1 MADSVGILRVVS
13 PEEVNESRAK
23 ALSIDDIDRDKPI
36 YSQLANHI
44 RKSFIDARNHH
55 ESEGIRDRL
64 LQDLRTFRGQYD
76 ANKLAEIAQ
85 FSGSKVYSRLTA
97 VKCRG
102 ASAILR
108 DIYLS
113 AERPWHLEPT
123 PEPAVPGDVASNIM
137 GLVQTEVSVLQ
148 QAGQPIDPQMVE
160 DRARGLLDAAKK
172 AEKKNAKKEADKAG
186 DRLDDILREGGFY
199 KALDEILLDLPIF
212 LFACIKGP
220 IVRKETSFK
229 WLPNGKKEIIEKP
242 KMFWERVSPFDLY
255 VSPGASSVDKATIYE
270 RIRLTRDELYDL
282 IGMPGYSDEA
292 IRNVLDQMN
301 GNGGGMSEWLSY
313 FERERAEME
322 NREDPTVDSEMLYID
337 ALVYNGYIK
346 GQWLIDWGMSEK
358 SAGISD
364 PDREYFTTC
373 WLINNEIIKAQIEP
387 NPRQRPNYYIT
398 SFEKIPGS
406 VYGNGLPEILS
417 DIQDVAN
424 ATLRALVNNLAI
436 ASGPQVIV
444 DEERIAPGA
453 DSDSLYPWKRWH
465 VVTDPLAPNSKPVDF
480 FQPNSNS
487 NELLSVYKE
496 FINMADEI
504 SAIPRYL
511 TGSQRTGGAA
521 ATASGLAMLM
531 GNASKVMQS
540 VAANIDQDIVR
551 PVLEMLYD
559 MVMLTDPGV
568 LRGDENIVVRGVS
581 NAIQREQDRVR
592 QLEFLNLTANPID
605 MQIVGPRGRA
615 SVLRAVAENL
625 GLEYE
630 DVIADDEQIAQM
642 LQQAALQGP
651 AEGGGL
657 GSNPNEGKSDGA
669 GPRTDRVSNVST
681 V

>member
-13 PEEVNESRAK
+13 PDELKAQQAK
-23 ALSIDDIDRDKPI
+23 ALSVDDIDRDEPV

-55 ESEGIRDRL
+55 ESEGVRARL

-76 ANKLAEIAQ
+76 AHKLAEIAQ

-113 AERPWHLEPT
+113 ADRPWKLEPT
-123 PEPAVPGDVASNIM
+123 PEPEIPGDIAQNIM

-148 QAGQPIDPQMVE
+148 QAGQPVDPQAVE
-160 DRARGLLDAAKK
+160 DRARSLMESAKK
-172 AEKKNAKKEADKAG
+172 AEKKNAKKEAEKASSK
-186 DRLDDILREGGFY
+186 LDDILREGGFY
-199 KALDEILLDLPIF
+199 KALDDALIDLPIF

-220 IVRKETSFK
+220 VVRKETSFK
-229 WLPNGKKEIIEKP
+229 WLPDGSKEIIEEP
-242 KMFWERVSPFDLY
+242 KLFWERVSPFDLY
-255 VSPGASSVDKATIYE
+255 VSPGASSVEKASIYE

-282 IGMPGYSDEA
+282 IGTPGYSEEA
-292 IRNVLDQMN
+292 IRNVLSQMT
-301 GNGGGMSEWLSY
+301 GGGGGMSEWLSY
-313 FERERAEME
+313 FERERADME
-322 NREDPTVDSEMLYID
+322 NREDPTTDSEMLYVD
-337 ALVYNGYIK
+337 ALAYTGYVR
-346 GQWLIDWGMSEK
+346 GRWLLDWGISK
-358 SAGISD
+358 SAIKD
-364 PDREYFTTC
+364 EDREYFTTC

-417 DIQDVAN
+417 DLQDVAN

-480 FQPNSNS
+480 YQPSSNS
-487 NELLSVYKE
+487 QELLSVYKE
-496 FINMADEI
+496 FVNMADEI

-540 VAANIDQDIVR
+540 VAANVDEDIIK

-559 MVMLTDPGV
+559 MVMLTDPGT
-568 LRGDENIVVRGVS
+568 LRGDEDIVVRGVS

-615 SVLRAVAENL
+615 SVLRAVANNL

-630 DVIADDEQIAQM
+630 DVVADDEQLAQM

-651 AEGGGL
+651 AQGGGL
-657 GSNPNEGKSDGA
+657 GSNPDEAKSDGA
-669 GPRTDRVSNVST
+669 PPRTNRVSNVST